1 MTQIHITPDIET
13 LKALLGDESAP
24 LVINISNDVIY
35 SYIEKHLHDYFN
47 EEALQKAEA
56 AISDLIEPALDKHVA
71 DLRDYKIKTRAKEIE
86 KILKID
92 VEGRVRAAIESKIS
106 EVANN
111 ITSNF
116 ETGIAQKIEAAI
128 TTQTNVKINQE
139 ITDRL
144 NSIKEEIETQQEQ
157 TKSKKQMELSERA

>member
-1 MTQIHITPDIET
+1 MTQIHITPDI
-13 LKALLGDESAP
+13 
-24 LVINISNDVIY
+24 
-35 SYIEKHLHDYFN
+35 
-47 EEALQKAEA
+47 
-56 AISDLIEPALDKHVA
+56 
-71 DLRDYKIKTRAKEIE
+71 
-86 KILKID
+86 
-92 VEGRVRAAIESKIS
+92 
-106 EVANN
+106 
-111 ITSNF
+111 